1 MTNGDKTSAEDVPAD
16 VRLRIANKLTD
27 IESRFGVH
35 ILYACESGSR
45 GWGFASADSDYDVR
59 FIYVHALSW
68 YLTVKPGRDVIEL
81 PIEGDLDVSGWELRK
96 ALGLIGKGNPVL
108 VEWLQSPIVYRCD
121 EGFLD
126 AMRKS
131 ARIVFR
137 PEKSIHHYRHM
148 ASGNYREYLQGD
160 TVRLKKYLYVLR
172 PLLAARWVTTKGEMA
187 PMEFSA
193 LVDGTIDDP
202 DLRCSIDKLLVIKRT
217 SGEAE
222 YGPHFP
228 DINAYIEAELRAL
241 GEVESS
247 RANATDAVLDQL
259 LMETILRFEWK
270 PS

>member
-1 MTNGDKTSAEDVPAD
+1 MTEGEKTGSGDIPAN
-16 VRLRIANKLTD
+16 VRLRVAGKLAD

-59 FIYVHALSW
+59 FIYVHALAW
-68 YLTVKPGRDVIEL
+68 YLTVKSGRDVIEL
-81 PIEGDLDVSGWELRK
+81 PIEGDLDVNGWELRK
-96 ALGLIGKGNPVL
+96 ALGLMGKGNPVL
-108 VEWLQSPIVYRCD
+108 VEWLHSPIVYRCD

-126 AMRKS
+126 DMRES

-137 PEKSIHHYRHM
+137 PERSIHHYRHM

-193 LVDGTIDDP
+193 LVDGIIDDP
-202 DLRCSIDKLLVIKRT
+202 DLRCSINKLLVIKRT

-222 YGPHFP
+222 YGPRFP
-228 DINAYIEAELRAL
+228 DINAYIEAELQSL
-241 GEVESS
+241 GEVEPS
-247 RANATDAVLDQL
+247 RATAADAVLDRL
-259 LMETILRFEWK
+259 LMETVLRFERK